1 MQGLDALFNPSSVAV
16 IGASSSPGKVGHDI
30 FVNILKGGFTG
41 TLYPVNPRARS
52 IACVHTYPDIRDIP
66 ATVDLAIIILPPH
79 QVETAIANA
88 IGHGVKAIVIVSAG
102 FREVGAAGLAIEQRI
117 VAMCR
122 AAGVRVVG
130 PNCLGV
136 INPKPEV
143 RLNASFSA
151 RMPAAG
157 NISFISQ
164 SGALC
169 TAVLDFAADKD
180 FGFSKFV
187 SIGNKADVDELDL
200 LRYFHADPET
210 EVIML
215 YIEELQRGPINPSP
229 EVSLNA
235 SFSKRMP
242 AAGNVSFISQSGALC
257 TAVLDFAADKGF
269 GFSKFISIGNKADV
283 DELDLLRY
291 FHADPETEVIMLY
304 IEELQRGPEFI
315 REVKEITGGER
326 PTPVLAIKSGR
337 TLAGASAAASHT
349 GSLAGSEAVYDAI
362 FAQSGI
368 IRVDSIN
375 ELFDFGIAF
384 AYKNESATGKI
395 RRKVPHGNRVAIV
408 TNAGGPGIVAT
419 DMTVTSG
426 LELATFSD
434 ETIEVLKSHLPT
446 TANVNNPVDVIGDA
460 AQDRYENALSAVIKD
475 EGVDGALVILTPQS
489 MTNAIGT
496 AEAIV
501 RIARHS
507 YKPILC
513 CFMGIIDVS
522 VGVKHLQAC
531 GVPVYR
537 FPESAAKSFGA
548 LYRYSRWL
556 NRQKLAP
563 FQMVHDKERAAAI
576 ISQALDAGKTYIGE
590 LGGTEL
596 LQCYG
601 FNTLPTVLTTT
612 AVEAGDAAEQ
622 MGYPVVMKIV
632 SPQIIHK
639 SDAGGVIVGPSDR
652 AAVESAFTTIIDNAV
667 KFDPSAR
674 IDGVLVQR
682 LAPKGLEVILGMN
695 RYPIFG
701 PLIMFGIGGVFVEI
715 FQDVAF
721 RLAPLTRNGARN
733 MVHAIKGYKLLTGFR
748 GAPRTDIATIE
759 RMLVG
764 LSEMVLNHPE
774 IKELDINPLLVH
786 PEGQGV
792 TVADCRFILEQV
804 STAEPPCH

>member
-1 MQGLDALFNPSSVAV
+1 VILTQTPNESRISFMEGLDALFNPSSVAV
-16 IGASSSPGKVGHDI
+16 VGASSTPGKVGHDI

-41 TLYPVNPRARS
+41 TLYPVNPRAKS
-52 IACVHTYPDIRDIP
+52 IASVRAYTDINDIP
-66 ATVDLAIIILPPH
+66 DPIDMAIIILPP
-79 QVETAIANA
+79 VLAENA
-88 IGHGVKAIVIVSAG
+88 IRQAIDKGVKAVVIVSAG
-102 FREVGAAGLAIEQRI
+102 FKEVGGEGLAIERRI
-117 VAMCR
+117 VALCR
-122 AAGVRVVG
+122 EAGVRVVG

-136 INPKPEV
+136 INPKAAV
-143 RLNASFSA
+143 RLNASFST

-200 LRYFHADPET
+200 LRYLH
-210 EVIML
+210 
-215 YIEELQRGPINPSP
+215 S
-229 EVSLNA
+229 
-235 SFSKRMP
+235 
-242 AAGNVSFISQSGALC
+242 
-257 TAVLDFAADKGF
+257 
-269 GFSKFISIGNKADV
+269 
-283 DELDLLRY
+283 
-291 FHADPETEVIMLY
+291 DPETEVIMLY

-315 REVKEITGGER
+315 EAVKEITGGNR

-337 TLAGASAAASHT
+337 TSAGAQAAASHT

-362 FAQSGI
+362 FTQSGI
-368 IRVDSIN
+368 IRVESIN
-375 ELFDFGIAF
+375 ELFDFGTAF
-384 AYKNESATGKI
+384 AYKNESATGKM
-395 RRKVPHGNRVAIV
+395 RRKVPLGNRVAIV

-419 DMTVTSG
+419 DMTVSSG
-426 LELATFSD
+426 LELATFSED
-434 ETIEVLKSHLPT
+434 TVAALDSHLPQ
-446 TANVNNPVDVIGDA
+446 TANLNNPVDVIGDA

-501 RIARHS
+501 RIARRSH
-507 YKPILC
+507 KPILC
-513 CFMGIIDVS
+513 CFMGVIDVS
-522 VGVKHLQAC
+522 AGVKYLQEN
-531 GVPVYR
+531 GIPVYR
-537 FPESAAKSFGA
+537 FPESAAKTFGA

-556 NRQKLAP
+556 NRQQLAP
-563 FQMVHDKERAAAI
+563 FPTKHDKQRASEI
-576 ISQALDAGKTYIGE
+576 ITKALEQGKTYIGE
-590 LGGTEL
+590 IGGTEL
-596 LQCYG
+596 LKCYG
-601 FNTLPTVLTTT
+601 FNVLPTVLATS
-612 AVEAGDAAEQ
+612 ADEAGAAADE

-639 SDAGGVIVGPSDR
+639 SDAGGVVVGPDSR
-652 AAVESAFTTIIDNAV
+652 EAVTAAFAAIVENARNYSPDADI
-667 KFDPSAR
+667 F
-674 IDGVLVQR
+674 GVLVQR

-701 PLIMFGIGGVFVEI
+701 PLIMFGIGGIFVEV

-733 MVHAIKGYKLLTGFR
+733 MVRSIKGQKLLSGYR
-748 GAPRTDIATIE
+748 GAPKADIAVIE

-764 LSEMVLNHPE
+764 LSDMVLNHPE

-786 PEGQGV
+786 PEGEGV
-792 TVADCRFILEQV
+792 TVADCRFILE
-804 STAEPPCH
+804 EK

>member
-16 IGASSSPGKVGHDI
+16 VGASGTPGKVGHDI

-41 TLYPVNPRARS
+41 TLYPVNPKARS
-52 IACVHTYPDIRDIP
+52 IASVRAYADIQEIPDPI
-66 ATVDLAIIILPPH
+66 DLAIIILPPKLA
-79 QVETAIANA
+79 EAAIRDA
-88 IGHGVKAIVIVSAG
+88 IQKEVKAVVIVSAG
-102 FREVGAAGLAIEQRI
+102 FKEVGGEGIEIERRI

-122 AAGVRVVG
+122 EAGVRVVG

-136 INPKPEV
+136 INPNTDT
-143 RLNASFSA
+143 RLNASFSS
-151 RMPAAG
+151 RMPKPG

-169 TAVLDFAADKD
+169 TAVLDFAADKE

-215 YIEELQRGPINPSP
+215 YIEELQRGP
-229 EVSLNA
+229 
-235 SFSKRMP
+235 
-242 AAGNVSFISQSGALC
+242 
-257 TAVLDFAADKGF
+257 
-269 GFSKFISIGNKADV
+269 
-283 DELDLLRY
+283 
-291 FHADPETEVIMLY
+291 
-304 IEELQRGPEFI
+304 EFI
-315 REVKEITGGER
+315 EAVKEITGGNR

-337 TLAGASAAASHT
+337 TSAGARAAASHT
-349 GSLAGSEAVYDAI
+349 GSLAGSESVYDAL

-368 IRVDSIN
+368 IRVESIN
-375 ELFDFGIAF
+375 QLFDFGTAF
-384 AYKNESATGKI
+384 AYKNESALGKM
-395 RRKVPHGNRVAIV
+395 RRKVPLGNRVAIV

-419 DMTVTSG
+419 DMTVSSG
-426 LELATFSD
+426 LELATFSED
-434 ETIEVLKSHLPT
+434 TVEVLKSHLPQ
-446 TANVNNPVDVIGDA
+446 TANFNNPVDVIGDA

-501 RIARHS
+501 RIASRS

-522 VGVKHLQAC
+522 AGVKYLQEH

-537 FPESAAKSFGA
+537 FPESAAKTFGA

-556 NRQKLAP
+556 NRQHLAP
-563 FQMVHDKERAAAI
+563 FDVKHDKERAASI
-576 ISQALDAGKTYIGE
+576 LSEALDQGRTYIGE

-596 LQCYG
+596 LKCYG
-601 FNTLPTVLTTT
+601 FNVLPTELATS
-612 AVEAGDAAEQ
+612 AKKAGELADA

-639 SDAGGVIVGPSDR
+639 SDAGGVMVGPDSR
-652 AAVESAFTTIIDNAV
+652 EAVQAAYKTIVDNARA
-667 KFDPSAR
+667 FNPEAE
-674 IDGVLVQR
+674 ITGVLIQR
-682 LAPKGLEVILGMN
+682 LAPKGLEVILGMS
-695 RYPIFG
+695 RYPNFG
-701 PLIMFGIGGVFVEI
+701 PLIMFGIGGVFVEV

-733 MVHAIKGYKLLTGFR
+733 MVRSIKGHKLLAGFR
-748 GAPRTDIATIE
+748 GAPKTDIATIE

-764 LSEMVLNHPE
+764 LSDLVSNHPE

-786 PEGQGV
+786 PEGEGV
-792 TVADCRFILEQV
+792 TVADCRFILEAPDT
-804 STAEPPCH
+804 SGH